1 MPPLTQIPGSAAGTA
16 GPTVVERLRAK
27 RTLYAAWSAH
37 AVFAAANAWP
47 RWETLVPASAL
58 VGVTMASV
66 NIVYGLYVTTLA
78 DQLTAAAAA
87 ADRGRFS
94 LNQSISQT
102 RHV

>member
-1 MPPLTQIPGSAAGTA
+1 
-16 GPTVVERLRAK
+16 
-27 RTLYAAWSAH
+27 
-37 AVFAAANAWP
+37 
-47 RWETLVPASAL
+47 VPASAL

-87 ADRGRFS
+87 AADRGRFS